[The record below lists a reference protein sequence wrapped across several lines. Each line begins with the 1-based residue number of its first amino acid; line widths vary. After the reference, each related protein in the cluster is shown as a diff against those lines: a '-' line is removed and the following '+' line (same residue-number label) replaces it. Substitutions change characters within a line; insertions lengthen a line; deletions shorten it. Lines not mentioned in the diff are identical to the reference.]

1 MTGGCSVPETTFIE
15 WMEHELPD
23 LWRVPDL
30 WIEMYDKFNVT
41 ILSRHLT
48 RTSWDHVWHEI
59 HHHAKPGNRITI
71 VISQDGAR

>member
-1 MTGGCSVPETTFIE
+1 
-15 WMEHELPD
+15 
-23 LWRVPDL
+23 
-30 WIEMYDKFNVT
+30 MYDKFNVT